1 MHRLE
6 EQRMKRENGF
16 SLIELMVAMGI
27 LIVITGVAVSAL
39 VQTQQATYAIA
50 QEANTQENLRAGMH
64 FLVRDLMQAGEGIPA
79 GGISIPNTAAG
90 TSAII
95 RPGIGGAFPN
105 NPTAF
110 SVVVPGSQWGAA
122 ATTVNAQTGAVLVG
136 GATDTIT
143 IFYADNSLLSSA
155 ACTATGAPC
164 PLDSAPVTS
173 AAAPVC
179 TGIIAATGL
188 TVTLAPHCFTLPGTP
203 TPIQQGDLIMFQN
216 INGTALELV
225 TNVNAG
231 GNILTFA
238 AAGDPSGLNGGAQPN
253 GTVAAI
259 NASAVPTVITRVWM
273 ITYYINTATN
283 PAQPQLIRQVN
294 YPGYPAAAATY
305 PPQQIADAI
314 EWLNFTYDIN
324 ASTDVAGTYP
334 NGPGDAPTP
343 VAPDT
348 SFQVRAVNVLLGGR
362 SEYPVVIGSSRQFFR
377 NNLSTQ
383 VSIRSLSFVN
393 QFNTSATA
401 PD

>member
-1 MHRLE
+1 MRRHE

-16 SLIELMVAMGI
+16 SLVELLVAMVI
-27 LIVITGVAVSAL
+27 LIAITSAAVAAL
-39 VQTQQATYAIA
+39 VQAQNTTNSIA

-79 GGISIPNTAAG
+79 GGISIPSTAAG
-90 TSAII
+90 NSAII
-95 RPGIGGAFPN
+95 RPGIGGVFPN

-110 SVVVPGSQWGAA
+110 SVVVPGSGWGAD

-136 GATDTIT
+136 GPTDTIT

-155 ACTATGAPC
+155 NCTATGAPC
-164 PLDSAPVTS
+164 PLNNAPVTS
-173 AAAPVC
+173 AVAPVC
-179 TGIIAATGL
+179 TGTIAATGL
-188 TVTLAPHCFTLPGTP
+188 TVTLAPGCFTLPGTP
-203 TPIQQGDLIMFQN
+203 TPIQQGDLILFQN

-225 TNVNAG
+225 TNVNVG

-238 AAGDPSGLNGGAQPN
+238 AGDPAGLNGTGQPN

-259 NASAVPTVITRVWM
+259 AASAVPTVITRVWM

-305 PPQQIADAI
+305 PPQQVADAT
-314 EWLNFTYDIN
+314 EWLNFTYDII
-324 ASTDVAGTYP
+324 STNDPVGTYP

-343 VAPDT
+343 QAPDT
-348 SFQVRAVNVLLGGR
+348 SFQIRAVNVLLGGR
-362 SEYPVVIGSSRQFFR
+362 SEYPLVSGSSRQYFR

-383 VSIRSLSFVN
+383 VSIRSLAFVN
-393 QFNTSATA
+393 QFNVSATA